1 MKDDKKVIYT
11 AKKIEEM
18 KAELDDLIN
27 VQKPANLE
35 ALQLA
40 RSQGDLS
47 ENADYDAAKK
57 LQGEI
62 ETRIAELA
70 NKLEHATT
78 ADNSSSKTIG
88 TTDFVTFKNLA
99 KNEKNTGQVVSSD
112 ESDVLASPA
121 KISSSSPLGKV
132 LIGKAASSKPVLV
145 EAARPYEIEILSF
158 HHAE

>member
-88 TTDFVTFKNLA
+88 TTDFVPFKSFLA
-99 KNEKNTGQVVSSD
+99 MKAMF
-112 ESDVLASPA
+112 L
-121 KISSSSPLGKV
+121 PLQ
-132 LIGKAASSKPVLV
+132 LRFLPPL
-145 EAARPYEIEILSF
+145 
-158 HHAE
+158 H

>member
-11 AKKIEEM
+11 AKKLEEM
-18 KAELDDLIN
+18 KAELNDLVN

-62 ETRIAELA
+62 ETRIAELTA
-70 NKLEHATT
+70 KIEHAAV
-78 ADNSSSKTIG
+78 ADNSTSKTIG
-88 TTDFVTFKNLA
+88 ITDFVTFKNFK
-99 KNEKNTGQVVSSD
+99 KNAEVTVQVVSSD

-121 KISSSSPLGKV
+121 KISATSPLGRT
-132 LIGKAASSKPVLV
+132 LLGKAASNEKLLV
-145 EAARPYEIEILSF
+145 ECAQPYEIQILSF
-158 HHAE
+158 NHAE

>member
-11 AKKIEEM
+11 AKKLEEM
-18 KAELDDLIN
+18 KAELNDLVN

-62 ETRIAELA
+62 ETRIAELTS
-70 NKLEHATT
+70 KIEHATV
-78 ADNSSSKTIG
+78 ADNSTSKTIG
-88 TTDFVTFKNLA
+88 ITDFVTFKNFK
-99 KNEKNTGQVVSSD
+99 KNAEITVQVVSSD

-121 KISSSSPLGKV
+121 KISATSPLGKT
-132 LIGKAASSKPVLV
+132 LLGKAASNDKLLV
-145 EAARPYEIEILSF
+145 ECASPYEIEILSF
-158 HHAE
+158 SHAE

>member
-62 ETRIAELA
+62 ETRIVELT

-88 TTDFVTFKNLA
+88 TTDFVTFKNLT
-99 KNEKNTGQVVSSD
+99 KNEEITVQVVSSD
-112 ESDVLASPA
+112 ESDVLVSPA

-145 EAARPYEIEILSF
+145 EAAHPYEIEILSF

>member
-62 ETRIAELA
+62 ETRIVELT

-88 TTDFVTFKNLA
+88 TTDFVTFKNLT
-99 KNEKNTGQVVSSD
+99 KNEEITVQVVSSD
-112 ESDVLASPA
+112 ESDVLAYPA
-121 KISSSSPLGKV
+121 KISSSSPLGKI